1 MKQMI
6 ATSSPTFWRDAIASA
21 AIGETRT
28 MPAAT
33 RPRRLEAFDPATG
46 DDTHVMFVKGS
57 GGDLGTLTAS
67 GLAAL
72 DLSRVRGLVGRYRGP
87 EHEDEM
93 VGLFDYCL
101 FGRGGA
107 APSIDTAMHALVD
120 EVHVDHLHP
129 DSIIAF
135 ATSIDGPELTK
146 RCFGDEVLWVDWRRP
161 GFQLG
166 LDIAELHA
174 VEPERNR
181 MHSGR
186 SRAHHVGCDER

>member
-1 MKQMI
+1 MY
-6 ATSSPTFWRDAIASA
+6 
-21 AIGETRT
+21 
-28 MPAAT
+28 
-33 RPRRLEAFDPATG
+33 
-46 DDTHVMFVKGS
+46 VKGS
-57 GGDLGTLTAS
+57 GGDLGTLTAA

-72 DLSRVRGLVGRYRGP
+72 ELSRVQGLVGVYRGP

-93 VGLFDYCL
+93 VGLFDHCL

-120 EVHVDHLHP
+120 AMHVDHLHP

-135 ATSIDGPELTK
+135 ATSVDGPELTK

-166 LDIAELHA
+166 LDIAALHA
-174 VEPERNR
+174 ANPTAIGCMLGGHGLTTWGATSDECEQRSLDVIRRAEAFIAEHGR
-181 MHSGR
+181 R
-186 SRAHHVGCDER
+186 SRSARWSMATGARTRRPT